1 MPVSRI
7 IRFWVIPL
15 ISLIAT
21 FLVPANTCW
30 LWLLWGI
37 AFVSTIECSCSSWAM
52 GRPAFWVGLHLLPI
66 FLI

>member
-1 MPVSRI
+1 MPVSRF

-15 ISLIAT
+15 ISLIVT
-21 FLVPANTCW
+21 FFVPASNHW

-37 AFVSTIECSCSSWAM
+37 AFVSTIECSCSSWSM

-66 FLI
+66 FLV